1 MRSSLDP
8 HISVSI
14 ISDRQRL
21 KSILYITMMCE
32 IMHQTCVASHGDLPS
47 LHHFVTVKG
56 DRFVGSR
63 AFSRMAFL
71 LCMQKTSHRN
81 SGELCQVAE
90 LPFAGVPTRVL
101 LHDRAESRTP
111 RRAHRRHRPLMR
123 SLDPQPEPAVIPW
136 GVLRNRDSLC
146 L

>member
-8 HISVSI
+8 HVSVSI

-32 IMHQTCVASHGDLPS
+32 IMHQTRVASHGDLPS

-71 LCMQKTSHRN
+71 LCMQRTSHRN
-81 SGELCQVAE
+81 SGEPYQVAE
-90 LPFAGVPTRVL
+90 ILEPGVPIRVFLHDCAVVEVHPVVSWKSDLPLQAASLQLQSCGPLLSSFAGWR
-101 LHDRAESRTP
+101 
-111 RRAHRRHRPLMR
+111 
-123 SLDPQPEPAVIPW
+123 
-136 GVLRNRDSLC
+136 
-146 L
+146 